1 MKDTISKL
9 CVHGRI
15 KHQGCRRAVR
25 VRLNLLDLVSFQR
38 EGWDLT
44 GSNFYKVRSEK
55 KKHQGTLATVKNA
68 TLVHGLFLGR
78 L

>member
-1 MKDTISKL
+1 MKDTVSKL

-15 KHQGCRRAVR
+15 KHQGCRRAMR

-38 EGWDLT
+38 DGWDLV
-44 GSNFYKVRSEK
+44 SSEFWKVRSAK
-55 KKHQGTLATVKNA
+55 KRNQGTLATVKNVR
-68 TLVHGLFLGR
+68 LVQGLALGR